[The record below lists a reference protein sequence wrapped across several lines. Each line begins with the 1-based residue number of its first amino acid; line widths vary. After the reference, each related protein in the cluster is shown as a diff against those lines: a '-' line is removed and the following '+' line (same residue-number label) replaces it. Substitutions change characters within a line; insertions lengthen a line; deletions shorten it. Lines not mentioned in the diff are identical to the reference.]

1 MALQDFTSHNASVP
15 LDGTHRHFL
24 LRNTIDCT
32 KSTGG
37 GFGTLLSSDT
47 ARILEIK
54 EGWFVRQIWLRV
66 VTPGSNTSAV
76 ESIGDS
82 VGAAT
87 WIATD
92 FAFGSAGAAGKVVG
106 NLHTDTNGALTGYLY
121 LTDDYLLLTPKT
133 ANYDGAFE
141 IVAEVIDVFGGKT
154 IAA

>member
-1 MALQDFTSHNASVP
+1 MALQDFTSHSASVP
-15 LDGTHRHFL
+15 LDGTHKHFL
-24 LRNTIDCT
+24 VRNTIDCT

-37 GFGTLLSSDT
+37 GFGTLLTTDT

-54 EGWFVRQIWLRV
+54 EGWFVRMVWLRV
-66 VTPGSNTSAV
+66 ITPGTIASAV

-82 VGAAT
+82 IGAAT
-87 WIATD
+87 WIAAD

-106 NLHTDTNGALTGYLY
+106 CLHTDANGALTGYLY

-133 ANYDGAFE
+133 QNYDGAFE
-141 IVAEVIDVFGGKT
+141 VVAEVIDVFGGLT